1 MYYLIGESLRHSC
14 SPEIHRLIGR
24 YGYELKELA
33 PSKLGDFLSS
43 REFEGLSVTIPYKMA
58 VIPYLDGLDESARRI
73 GSVNTVENRG
83 GKLIGH
89 NTDYAGFLWMA
100 HRAGVSFSGRK
111 VLILGSGGTS
121 LTVQTVARDAGAREI
136 VVLSRRGESSYATLS
151 RHYDSEVIVNATPV
165 GMYPSN
171 GESLID
177 LSRFPRLC
185 GVLDVIYNPLRTRLV
200 DSAER
205 RRIPASGGLAMLV
218 AQAAV
223 SASIFTGAPVSEE
236 TIEGI
241 LGSLLRDRQSIVLV
255 GMPGSGKTTIA
266 ELLAER
272 TGRRLLDTDA
282 IVWEMAGKPPA
293 EIIRE
298 EGEAAFRRLESEA
311 VALAGRE
318 PGVIIATGGGAVL
331 DGQNRYPLV
340 QNGKVYFLLRELERL
355 ARGGRPLSL
364 GADLRQMYRA
374 RLGQYLSFSDLTIE
388 NNGTPLACAEAI
400 LEDFYAHPDIK
411 RTKP

>member
-1 MYYLIGESLRHSC
+1 
-14 SPEIHRLIGR
+14 
-24 YGYELKELA
+24 
-33 PSKLGDFLSS
+33 
-43 REFEGLSVTIPYKMA
+43 
-58 VIPYLDGLDESARRI
+58 
-73 GSVNTVENRG
+73 
-83 GKLIGH
+83 
-89 NTDYAGFLWMA
+89 
-100 HRAGVSFSGRK
+100 
-111 VLILGSGGTS
+111 
-121 LTVQTVARDAGAREI
+121 
-136 VVLSRRGESSYATLS
+136 
-151 RHYDSEVIVNATPV
+151 
-165 GMYPSN
+165 
-171 GESLID
+171 
-177 LSRFPRLC
+177 
-185 GVLDVIYNPLRTRLV
+185 
-200 DSAER
+200 
-205 RRIPASGGLAMLV
+205 MLV

-223 SASIFTGAPVSEE
+223 SASIFTGTPVSEE

-241 LGSLLRDRQSIVLV
+241 FGGLLRDRQSIVLV

-298 EGEAAFRRLESEA
+298 EGEVSFRRLESEA

-331 DGQNRYPLV
+331 DGGNRYPLV

-355 ARGGRPLSL
+355 SREDRPLSV
-364 GADLRQMYRA
+364 GADLRRMYRA

-388 NNGTPLACAEAI
+388 NNGTPLDCAEAI